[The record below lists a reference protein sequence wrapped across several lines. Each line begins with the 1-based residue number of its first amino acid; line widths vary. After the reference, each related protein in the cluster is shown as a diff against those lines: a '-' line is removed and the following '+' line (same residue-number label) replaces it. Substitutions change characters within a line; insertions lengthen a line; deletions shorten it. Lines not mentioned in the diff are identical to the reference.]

1 MLNLNYFEM
10 RNVSLMTVVMLAASF
25 CFAACGK
32 SFSEKEIVGT
42 YVIQGFESAGVY
54 EFTSDKQFINTGTS
68 EGCVFEST
76 GTWKLDGDKLII
88 ENDKDSFTID
98 FEESVSEEEQE
109 IISAVLEETQENAP
123 DRYEYDIVE
132 VTDEGMELEIDG
144 TTFTYV
150 RQ

>member
-1 MLNLNYFEM
+1 MLNLNYFTM
-10 RNVSLMTVVMLAASF
+10 RKVSLITVMMLVALF
-25 CFAACGK
+25 CFAACRG
-32 SFSEKEIVGT
+32 SLSEEKIVGT

-54 EFTSDKQFINTGTS
+54 KFTSDKQFINMGASDECT
-68 EGCVFEST
+68 FESK

-88 ENDKDSFTID
+88 ENDKDSFTIYFD
-98 FEESVSEEEQE
+98 QSVSDEDRE
-109 IISAVLEETQENAP
+109 IISAVLEESQENAP
-123 DRYEYDIVE
+123 DRYEYDVVE